1 MSICRND
8 TTTSSVETT
17 KICRRSTSRCH
28 QKYSLCPLPIQKST
42 IILSLLVGA
51 TTIARAVAYGWGK
64 INVNEKIVK
73 NNRINCHA
81 QHFLKASASNTHGYY
96 YQEDLYGAIH
106 RKEQEMLQRKK
117 QIKNKAN
124 DPIQLAIRYAEST
137 PTKLRLAKAL
147 RRIYEDPDYEEDD
160 EKWQASIKEKELE
173 RGSLPMR
180 RGCFVVDIKRKSLLT
195 HPPPHRGSKGAQT
208 DYGYARFEDASMVAE
223 AMVRMGADC
232 VFINVDQEAYGGNYD
247 ELRPAVQ
254 AVRKASPTA
263 AVVMK
268 DIVVDEIQIGLAKN
282 AGADGILLIAAVLGP
297 ALPNFLDLCTV
308 VGIEAIVEVH
318 TKNEVEAALQAMA
331 QNLLVTNFD
340 RISGTYYTQQAERLV
355 SLFPG
360 SGPIVALACGGIES
374 PEQIRALLCAGYDGV
389 VVGKAIMGNA
399 RAPSLIK
406 AVRDRPLLPAEFAG
420 WGLDDP
426 DVNMHGTFTTIT
438 TTNTVT
444 SKEEP

>member
-1 MSICRND
+1 MLVRSYD
-8 TTTSSVETT
+8 TTCNVSGVETT
-17 KICRRSTSRCH
+17 KSTPECH
-28 QKYSLCPLPIQKST
+28 QKYLRFYSPIQKST
-42 IILSLLVGA
+42 IILQLLVGA
-51 TTIARAVAYGWGK
+51 TTIAHVVAYGWGN
-64 INVNEKIVK
+64 IYVNEKNAK
-73 NNRINCHA
+73 NNRINCHT
-81 QHFLKASASNTHGYY
+81 QKFLKASASNTHGYK

-117 QIKNKAN
+117 QIKDKAN
-124 DPIQLAIRYAEST
+124 DPIQLAMRYAEST
-137 PTKLRLAKAL
+137 PTKLRVAKAL

-160 EKWQASIKEKELE
+160 EKWQAFIKEKELE

-180 RGCFVVDIKRKSLLT
+180 RGCFVVDVKRKSLLT
-195 HPPPHRGSKGAQT
+195 HPPPHHGSNAAQA
-208 DYGYARFEDASMVAE
+208 DYEFARFEDASMVAE

-232 VFINVDQEAYGGNYD
+232 VFINVDQGAYGGNYD

-340 RISGTYYTQQAERLV
+340 RISGTYYPQQAERLV

-374 PEQIRALLCAGYDGV
+374 PEQIRELLCAGYDGV
-389 VVGKAIMGNA
+389 VVGRAIMGNA

-426 DVNMHGTFTTIT
+426 DVNMQGTFTTIT
-438 TTNTVT
+438 TTSTKT